1 MRDVQ
6 PRKNRRVTACDGKVM
21 RDAQPMKNER
31 VMPSDDEA
39 TGDAQPRENKRAK
52 NQERLQ
58 PAGQQFTISFE
69 QAKFLGNKRL
79 FPAFHVLAIF
89 H

>member
-1 MRDVQ
+1 MHSPEKKERHILQWQGMRDAQ

-31 VMPSDDEA
+31 VMPFDGEA

-52 NQERLQ
+52 HQERLQ
-58 PAGQQFTISFE
+58 PAGQQFTISFV
-69 QAKFLGNKRL
+69 RDDSS
-79 FPAFHVLAIF
+79 
-89 H
+89 